1 MSDSFFDIKNLEAL
15 YKRPP
20 ETDPIAWDDY
30 INNQKDA
37 ETFKTVPEA
46 PIQIDFEL
54 NGSCNMA
61 CPFCIHGIGGGRTAE
76 NIPLNTYKR
85 LIDEASAMGTKSI
98 KLNYINEPL
107 LRRDLEEAIQYAKSK
122 GIINIYFVTN
132 GSLLTEQ
139 RIEALLQS
147 GVTKVFISIDAATE
161 ETYNKQRKN
170 GLYKKVVENVKRL
183 VEKRD
188 KLGMEF
194 PKVRVSFL
202 KNKINEHEAELFE
215 QQWIGIVDVITFQTM
230 NKVPGIVTGLTLFE
244 NEKPKPCSFPNKQL
258 VVDSSGDILPCCKLW
273 GKELAIG
280 NIENMTLKEAWK
292 SGKMESLRK
301 AHAENNWEMISAC
314 RNCLYNNE

>member
-61 CPFCIHGIGGGRTAE
+61 CPFCIHGIGGGRTGE
-76 NIPLNTYKR
+76 TIQFEKFKE
-85 LIDEASAMGTKSI
+85 LIDEASSMGTKSI

-107 LRRDLEEAIQYAKSK
+107 LRKDLEEAIAYARSK

-132 GSLLTEQ
+132 GSLLTDK
-139 RIEALLQS
+139 RIEKLLHS

-170 GLYKKVVENVKRL
+170 GLYKTVVRNVRKL
-183 VEKRD
+183 VERRNE
-188 KLGMEF
+188 LGLEF

-202 KNKINEHEAELFE
+202 KNKINEHEVEMFE
-215 QQWIGIVDVITFQTM
+215 KQWSEVVDVITFQTM

-273 GKELAIG
+273 GKELVVG
-280 NIENMTLKEAWK
+280 NIKDMTLKEAWK
-292 SGKMESLRK
+292 SEKMQNLRK